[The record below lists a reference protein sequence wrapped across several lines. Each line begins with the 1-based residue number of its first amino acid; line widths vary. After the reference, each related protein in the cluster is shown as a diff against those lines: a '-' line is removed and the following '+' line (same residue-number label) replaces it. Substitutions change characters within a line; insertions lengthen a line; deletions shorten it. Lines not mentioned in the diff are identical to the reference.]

1 MDKGEEDKKGVEVEI
16 EVEVEVER
24 RKGRGKE
31 TDEGLQGC
39 V

>member
-1 MDKGEEDKKGVEVEI
+1 VDKGEEDKKGVEVEI